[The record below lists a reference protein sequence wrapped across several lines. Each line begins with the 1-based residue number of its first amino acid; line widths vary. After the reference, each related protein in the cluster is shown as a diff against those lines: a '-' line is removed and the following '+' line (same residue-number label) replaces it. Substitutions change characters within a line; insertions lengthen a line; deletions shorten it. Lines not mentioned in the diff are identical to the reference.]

1 MGVWRDDIP
10 ATLYY
15 SHTLTLAGH
24 GTTWFRCEITWGG
37 QKVRGENYKNL
48 QNCYGATWSLFP
60 YQKGQFIAEHI
71 PIFSIFSK
79 SAKLPV
85 AKVMDD

>member
-1 MGVWRDDIP
+1 MEQLGLDVRSRGADRRFEER
-10 ATLYY
+10 
-15 SHTLTLAGH
+15 
-24 GTTWFRCEITWGG
+24 TTHM
-37 QKVRGENYKNL
+37 
-48 QNCYGATWSLFP
+48 QNCYGVAWSLFS